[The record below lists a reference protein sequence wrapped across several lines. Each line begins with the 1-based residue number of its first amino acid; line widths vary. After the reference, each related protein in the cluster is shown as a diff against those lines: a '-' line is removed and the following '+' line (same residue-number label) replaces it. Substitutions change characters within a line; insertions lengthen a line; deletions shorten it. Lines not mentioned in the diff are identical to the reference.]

1 MDNWR
6 NLILVTDTQKQE
18 MTQAARQAR
27 MLRDLDGARRAS
39 GWLLRFV
46 ALTLILLGMI
56 ALWAH

>member
-6 NLILVTDTQKQE
+6 NLILVSDTHKQE
-18 MTQAARQAR
+18 LAREARQAR
-27 MLRDLDGARRAS
+27 MLQDLKGARRAS

-56 ALWAH
+56 VMWAH

>member
-6 NLILVTDTQKQE
+6 SLILVTDTQKQE
-18 MTQAARQAR
+18 MAQEARQAR
-27 MLRDLDGARRAS
+27 MLRDQEGARRAS

-56 ALWAH
+56 AVWAH

>member
-6 NLILVTDTQKQE
+6 SLILVTDTQKQE
-18 MTQAARQAR
+18 MAQKARQAR
-27 MLRDLDGARRAS
+27 MLRVQKGAGRAS

-56 ALWAH
+56 VVWAH